1 MKKLGSKKN
10 RISSH
15 LNGYSTEWRYAKQ
28 SLIFSFMTPD
38 QMSKENI
45 DLHWE
50 DGLVVLKK
58 ESKAERNREAKV
70 ECNPKD

>member
-1 MKKLGSKKN
+1 
-10 RISSH
+10 
-15 LNGYSTEWRYAKQ
+15 
-28 SLIFSFMTPD
+28 MTPD

-50 DGLVVLKK
+50 EGLVVLKK